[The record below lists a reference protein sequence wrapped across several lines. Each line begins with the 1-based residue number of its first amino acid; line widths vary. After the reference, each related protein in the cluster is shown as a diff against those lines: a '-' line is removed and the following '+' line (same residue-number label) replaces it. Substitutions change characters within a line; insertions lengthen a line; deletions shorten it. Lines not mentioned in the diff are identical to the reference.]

1 MTSTAESFAHCEK
14 VARER
19 ARNFYW
25 SFLLLPKQKR
35 LAMCAVYAFMRE
47 CDDLSDGERASAEA
61 MTRWRADLSRALRGE
76 APTHPLWPALMDTV
90 GRYSIPHHYLTEMID
105 GVESDLMA
113 HDFETFDELY
123 RYCYLVASVV
133 GLTIIHIF
141 GFDDP
146 AAPDL
151 AEECGIAF
159 QLTNIIRDVAEDRDE
174 GRVYLPLE
182 EMRRFGVE
190 SVNEDSPELR
200 RLLASLAGRAKTYYK
215 ESRPLIG
222 MMHEDARA
230 SMWALVEIYS
240 RLLGRI
246 EAADYN
252 VLPRRIRLSSWEKA
266 WILAQARFG
275 GGTAPGT
282 ELPG

>member
-1 MTSTAESFAHCEK
+1 MTTTEASYAHCESI
-14 VARER
+14 ARAR

-47 CDDLSDGERASAEA
+47 CDDLSDGERASAQA
-61 MTRWRADLSRALRGE
+61 MGEWRSDLSRALGGE
-76 APTHPLWPALMDTV
+76 TPAHPLWPALMDTV
-90 GRYSIPHHYLTEMID
+90 SRYGIPHCYLSEMID
-105 GVESDLMA
+105 GVESDLTA
-113 HDFETFDELY
+113 HEFETFEELY

-146 AAPDL
+146 AAPNL
-151 AEECGIAF
+151 AEKCGIAF

-174 GRVYLPLE
+174 GRVYLPQE
-182 EMRRFGVE
+182 EMRRFGVH
-190 SVNEDSPELR
+190 SLNADSLELR
-200 RLLASLAGRAKTYYK
+200 SLLESLAGRAKAYYA
-215 ESRPLIG
+215 ESAQLIG
-222 MMHEDARA
+222 MIHKDSRA

-246 EAADYN
+246 EAASYN

-266 WILAQARFG
+266 WILAQAR
-275 GGTAPGT
+275 
-282 ELPG
+282 LRC

>member
-1 MTSTAESFAHCEK
+1 MTTTAESYAYCEG
-14 VARER
+14 VARSR

-25 SFLLLPKQKR
+25 SFLLLPKAKR
-35 LAMCAVYAFMRE
+35 RAMCAVYAFMRE

-61 MTRWRADLSRALRGE
+61 MAGWRADLDRALTGE
-76 APTHPLWPALMDTV
+76 PGAHPLWPALMDTV
-90 GRYSIPHHYLTEMID
+90 ERYQIPHRYLIEMID
-105 GVESDLMA
+105 GVESDLKA

-146 AAPDL
+146 AALVL
-151 AEECGIAF
+151 AEKCGVAF

-174 GRVYLPLE
+174 GRVYLPRE

-190 SVNEDSPELR
+190 SLKQNSSGLR
-200 RLLASLAGRAKTYYK
+200 RLLESMAGRARAYYE

-222 MMHEDARA
+222 MMHKDSRA
-230 SMWALVEIYS
+230 SLWALVEIYS
-240 RLLGRI
+240 RLLDRI
-246 EAADYN
+246 AANSYD
-252 VLPRRIRLSSWEKA
+252 VLPKRIRLSSWEKA
-266 WILAQARFG
+266 WILVQAQFHDSGIPG
-275 GGTAPGT
+275 GRRPG
-282 ELPG
+282 

>member
-1 MTSTAESFAHCEK
+1 MTTTEASYAHCESI
-14 VARER
+14 ARAR

-47 CDDLSDGERASAEA
+47 CDDLSDGARASAQA
-61 MTRWRADLSRALRGE
+61 MGEWRSDLSRALGGE
-76 APTHPLWPALMDTV
+76 TPAHPLWPALMDTV
-90 GRYSIPHHYLTEMID
+90 SRYGIPHCYLSEMID
-105 GVESDLMA
+105 GVESDLTA
-113 HDFETFDELY
+113 HDFETFEELY

-146 AAPDL
+146 AAPEL
-151 AEECGIAF
+151 AEKCGIAF
-159 QLTNIIRDVAEDRDE
+159 QLTNIIRDVAEAREE
-174 GRVYLPLE
+174 GRVYLPRE
-182 EMRRFGVE
+182 EMRRYGVH
-190 SVNEDSPELR
+190 SLNTDSPELR
-200 RLLASLAGRAKTYYK
+200 SLLASLAVRAKAYYA
-215 ESRPLIG
+215 ESEPLIG
-222 MMHEDARA
+222 MMHKDSRA

-266 WILAQARFG
+266 WILAQAKLRG
-275 GGTAPGT
+275 
-282 ELPG
+282 